1 MSKQKNLSFIFGTF
15 PCHFSQ
21 EPFLFF
27 DEKKRKGSL
36 FFCIFQGKVLS
47 FFIFFEERF
56 FVFLYFSRK
65 GSFVFVIFQGK
76 VLCKIVE
83 NKRTFPFLCGK
94 VPLVFTKNKG
104 KVPNFFK
111 KFQERFLG
119 QTT

>member
-1 MSKQKNLSFIFGTF
+1 MHYIVKEPFFLFFAIFGKNLSF
-15 PCHFSQ
+15 
-21 EPFLFF
+21 FLT
-27 DEKKRKGSL
+27 KKK
-36 FFCIFQGKVLS
+36 GKVLY
-47 FFIFFEERF
+47 FFVFFKERF

-65 GSFVFVIFQGK
+65 GSFVFLIFQGK

-83 NKRTFPFLCGK
+83 NKRMFPFLRGK

-111 KFQERFLG
+111 KIQERFLG